1 MGKAAKTRKGAL
13 VAGLSLLLAGGA
25 TSGWAAVS
33 NDECLECHGDKS
45 LARSVSTGMRESLYV
60 PPDKYKYSVHNVN
73 GIGCVDCH
81 ADIASLNW
89 DNDVPHAVEL
99 APVLCE
105 SCHAE
110 VGEAYANSVHK
121 KAGSKGVTI
130 PCYACHAYHDT
141 TPLAMATVSERQNS
155 FCLKCHN
162 PNSHHDWLP
171 QKEAHFAFVE
181 CIVCHAPESP
191 RTVNLR
197 FFDLVE
203 SKFLGGNVIL
213 RSLGTDQAGFLGLID
228 RDADKVISV
237 KEFEDFVL
245 MLRQR
250 DIRGVFHGE
259 LVADIG
265 PQAHQVNRGEV
276 IRDCAEC
283 HTVASPFFQTVKL
296 TFDLDDGTMLS
307 YEVERD
313 VLQTYFV
320 ELNVLGSARVR
331 LLDKIGI
338 ALIAGGMSVVVV
350 HLSARVLT
358 APLRRKR
365 REEEQAQSKEKNTRA
380 GGADNA

>member
-1 MGKAAKTRKGAL
+1 MAEAARTRMRVLA
-13 VAGLSLLLAGGA
+13 AGLTILLSGWA
-25 TSGWAAVS
+25 TSGWAVGNS
-33 NDECLECHGDKS
+33 ECLDCHGDES
-45 LARSVSTGMRESLYV
+45 LVRSVSTGMRDSLHV
-60 PPDKYKYSVHNVN
+60 SADKFKYSVHNIN

-81 ADIASLNW
+81 ADITTLDW
-89 DNDVPHAVEL
+89 DSDVPHAAEL

-105 SCHAE
+105 SCHVE

-121 KAGSKGVTI
+121 KAGSKGITI

-141 TPLAMATVSERQNS
+141 TPLAKATVSERQNS

-162 PNSHHDWLP
+162 PNNYHDWLP
-171 QKEAHFAFVE
+171 QKESHFAFVE

-191 RTVNLR
+191 RQVNLR
-197 FFDLVE
+197 FYDLVE
-203 SKFLGGNVIL
+203 SKFLDGDVVL
-213 RSLGTDQAGFLGLID
+213 RTLGTDRVNFPGLVD
-228 RDADKVISV
+228 RDGDGVVSV
-237 KEFEDFVL
+237 AEFEDFVL

-259 LVADIG
+259 LVANIG

-283 HTVASPFFQTVKL
+283 HTVTSPFFQNVKL
-296 TFDLDDGTMLS
+296 AFDMDDGSMLS
-307 YEVERD
+307 LEAERD

-338 ALIAGGMSVVVV
+338 ALIAGGVSVVAV
-350 HLSARVLT
+350 HLSARLLT

-365 REEEQAQSKEKNTRA
+365 REEEAQSKEKTRA
-380 GGADNA
+380 GGSDNA

>member
-1 MGKAAKTRKGAL
+1 MDKASKARMRVFA
-13 VAGLSLLLAGGA
+13 AGLSLLF
-25 TSGWAAVS
+25 SGWAASGWAVG
-33 NDECLECHGDKS
+33 NNECLDCHGDES
-45 LARSVSTGMRESLYV
+45 LTRSISTGMRDSLHV
-60 PPDKYKYSVHNVN
+60 SPDNYKYSVHNVN

-81 ADIASLNW
+81 ADITGLDW
-89 DNDVPHAVEL
+89 DSEVPHAIEL

-121 KAGSKGVTI
+121 KAGSKGITI

-141 TPLAMATVSERQNS
+141 TPLVRATVSERQNS

-162 PNSHHDWLP
+162 PSNYHDWLP
-171 QKEAHFAFVE
+171 QKESHFAFVE

-191 RTVNLR
+191 RQINLR
-197 FFDLVE
+197 FYDLVE
-203 SKFLGGNVIL
+203 SKFLDGDVIL
-213 RSLGTDQAGFLGLID
+213 RSLGTDPAGFLALID
-228 RDADKVISV
+228 RDGNGIISV
-237 KEFEDFVL
+237 NEFEDFVL

-259 LVADIG
+259 LVANIG
-265 PQAHQVNRGEV
+265 PQAHEVNRGQV

-283 HTVASPFFQTVKL
+283 HTVAAPFFQSVKL
-296 TFDLDDGTMLS
+296 TFAMDDGTMLS

-320 ELNVLGSARVR
+320 ELNILGSARVR
-331 LLDKIGI
+331 LLDRIGI
-338 ALIAGGMSVVVV
+338 FLIAGGVSVVVV
-350 HLSARVLT
+350 HLSARLLT

-365 REEEQAQSKEKNTRA
+365 KEEQAKSQGNTRA
-380 GGADNA
+380 GGSDNA